1 MDFSEVQGAIEDGQ
15 NDVVLQWLSD
25 PMVDLNTDVDGQF
38 GSTALHWACHYAR
51 EDTAR
56 LLLSKGANPNVANAY
71 QATALHWA
79 CKTGQ
84 RRLVELLLQHRGDP
98 ALRTINN
105 DTPLDVARQS
115 GVADVLQDLL
125 GGAPRSEAKVP
136 SAVSTTAPAF
146 PVSSKIGSPVLVDSQ
161 VGSAVVSHTDRT
173 SAAAHSS
180 PSSSFAAVPQANPAS
195 GVPGPS
201 HSAMQALQ
209 RGKQKAE
216 LDLKNAQAMVE
227 TLQREC
233 NELQMQKLQLSAKVQ
248 ASGEVLAK
256 VEVLQKEKIRLDIAL
271 KQAEAELAQLR
282 RSQAGE
288 SAAPNQDQ
296 HEAMNKLL
304 KEKKDLLNENH
315 RLKETLG
322 AQRQTAQ
329 TESSQRDT
337 EIDDLRAEVNN
348 LQVQKVRTE
357 MQLRELSELKSMI
370 NELQREKALLELEL
384 TGKEELQRQV
394 EGLQSEKIAVE
405 GELRDAQR
413 QAGELQG
420 VINGLKRHTE
430 AVEAEVQALKE
441 TKVQLEQ
448 ERREKGR
455 LEIHAQTL
463 QEELDARKELAMTAI
478 RGTEDAVGAM
488 QNNLKALREEKTQL
502 KQELLQQRSENASLN
517 QKLLELQK
525 STEGQTA
532 INQEVEVLQASLQAA
547 EQLNRAQ
554 EEKIAA
560 LRKSYEQLSEQLVEM
575 QKQKVVVDVE
585 VEELRRAKGQ
595 MQRLEEE
602 KLQLVMDVKRATLS
616 ADCATESLGKMMKE
630 HKFLAEQVQLLEGL
644 QEAYSRMQSDY
655 GTAEEKLRQ
664 QRLEIDKLSGDRA
677 FWEAQWTASHTK
689 EKAEL
694 QGQLSAAEAEI
705 RRLQA
710 EMKAVVDQL
719 VQAQATIG
727 SVMDT
732 KVAMEATTI
741 QQLRAKV
748 AELQKAKDSLQAQ
761 TQQHQFAQEQL
772 QRLAELQDRL
782 EAKER
787 EIHNQTVV
795 INDLKTRLKTVQ
807 DTLASERRQTQG
819 QVDQLKQQFAAE
831 ERRIRQTYQQEL
843 EQLHTAF
850 ENEAAGLCQRSAI
863 MDRERQALE
872 MQIKALQ
879 EQATFAV
886 QNATK
891 RSLFEP
897 SAIGSRLEA
906 RFLDSPSP
914 FRATD
919 RFNQSEPRPSALL
932 AELGDLKHSLSLP
945 PLGTS
950 GTSAEATPGPRKQ
963 PRPGAFAKEQRALVK
978 GSLY

>member
-1 MDFSEVQGAIEDGQ
+1 
-15 NDVVLQWLSD
+15 
-25 PMVDLNTDVDGQF
+25 MVDVNTDVDGQF
-38 GSTALHWACHYAR
+38 GSTALHWACHHAR

-56 LLLSKGANPNVANAY
+56 LLLSKGANPNVCNAY
-71 QATALHWA
+71 QATPVHWA

-84 RRLVELLLQHRGDP
+84 HSLVKLMLQHRGDP
-98 ALRTINN
+98 TLRTING
-105 DTPLDVARQS
+105 DTPLNVARQA

-125 GGAPRSEAKVP
+125 GAAPGPFSTKDDQKAVSNAVAPTTRP
-136 SAVSTTAPAF
+136 SATLT
-146 PVSSKIGSPVLVDSQ
+146 SSKVAFLVPTEGHLDRLHNSSSS
-161 VGSAVVSHTDRT
+161 SAVV
-173 SAAAHSS
+173 
-180 PSSSFAAVPQANPAS
+180 PQPAPTV

-209 RGKQKAE
+209 RSKQKAE
-216 LDLKNAQAMVE
+216 LDLKNSQAMVE
-227 TLQREC
+227 ALQREC
-233 NELQMQKLQLSAKVQ
+233 NELQLQKLQLTAKAQ

-271 KQAEAELAQLR
+271 KQAEAELAQLQ
-282 RSQAGE
+282 RSRSGE
-288 SAAPNQDQ
+288 IAAPSQDHQ
-296 HEAMNKLL
+296 EALNKLL

-315 RLKETLG
+315 RLKETLE
-322 AQRQTAQ
+322 AQRQAAQ
-329 TESSQRDT
+329 MENSQRDT

-394 EGLQSEKIAVE
+394 EGLQSEKITVE
-405 GELRDAQR
+405 GELRDMQR
-413 QAGELQG
+413 KAGELQG
-420 VINGLKRHTE
+420 VINGLKRHME
-430 AVEAEVQALKE
+430 EIEAEVQALKE

-463 QEELDARKELAMTAI
+463 QEELDARKELALTAI

-502 KQELLQQRSENASLN
+502 KQELLLQRSEAATLS
-517 QKLLELQK
+517 QKLLELQR
-525 STEGQTA
+525 STQGQSATT
-532 INQEVEVLQASLQAA
+532 QEVEVLQASLQAA
-547 EQLNRAQ
+547 EQFNRAQ
-554 EEKIAA
+554 EEKLAA
-560 LRKSYEQLSEQLVEM
+560 LRKSYEQLNEQLVEM
-575 QKQKVVVDVE
+575 QKQKVMVDVE

-595 MQRLEEE
+595 LQQLEEE
-602 KLQLVMDVKRATLS
+602 KLQLVMEVKRASLA
-616 ADCATESLGKMMKE
+616 ADCACESLGKMSKE
-630 HKFLAEQVQLLEGL
+630 HKFLAEQVQLLEGV
-644 QEAYSRMQSDY
+644 QEANSRLQQEY
-655 GTAEEKLRQ
+655 GAAEERLRQ
-664 QRLEIDKLSGDRA
+664 QRIEIDKLSGDRT
-677 FWEAQWTASHTK
+677 FWEAQWSASHAK

-694 QGQLSAAEAEI
+694 QGQLTAAEAEI

-710 EMKAVVDQL
+710 EMKALVDQL
-719 VQAQATIG
+719 VQAQASIG
-727 SVMDT
+727 SLMDT

-748 AELQKAKDSLQAQ
+748 SELQKAKDALQSQ
-761 TQQHQFAQEQL
+761 THQHQQAQEQL
-772 QRLAELQDRL
+772 QRLAGLEDRL
-782 EAKER
+782 DAKER
-787 EIHNQTVV
+787 EIHDQNIV
-795 INDLKTRLKTVQ
+795 INDLKTRLKTLQ
-807 DTLASERRQTQG
+807 DTLAGERRQAQG
-819 QVDQLKQQFAAE
+819 QIDQLKQQFAVE

-843 EQLHTAF
+843 EQLHAAF
-850 ENEAAGLCQRSAI
+850 ENESAGLRQRSAI

-891 RSLFEP
+891 RPLFEP
-897 SAIGSRLEA
+897 SAIGSRLDPH
-906 RFLDSPSP
+906 FLDSASP

-919 RFNQSEPRPSALL
+919 RFNQTEPRPSALL
-932 AELGDLKHSLSLP
+932 AELGDLKHSISLP
-945 PLGTS
+945 PLGAS
-950 GTSAEATPGPRKQ
+950 LSSVEAPTGPRKQ

-978 GSLY
+978 GPLF